1 MKKRLKLIMILALTL
16 VMLTAQAAP
25 VLAYAGEAAAGRAK
39 ADPIAVGK
47 EDLTLVTTSVKV
59 NGDPKTL
66 TYNGAEQSYGPIT
79 EGTTFSVAFL
89 VGGKEVSRLPEGM
102 SYSLRADISSG
113 EKQMP
118 FDLEKDVLCA
128 TNVGEYRVT
137 IYADITGS
145 AEGYTADKPQP
156 GSVVLSIVPR
166 PITVTVTGNTSEV
179 TYDGKQHGVGYTLT
193 ASDSSYDTKNV
204 EAWLKANPYI
214 NAGTYTFVP
223 EKNIGAFKNNDDNYK
238 VTFVAGDPGT
248 LTITKAPLT
257 ITSAGG
263 VKGYNPKALDDFSFS
278 VEKYSAEG
286 LADRDK
292 DLLTVSEFR
301 VVGKDDIQTGKTT
314 FDNTFKY
321 TFANYPT
328 SEVSARDN
336 YVVTEEYGTL
346 EVYNEASE
354 AYVEVSLNDETQA
367 ALNQLYDGSE
377 HSVTIDA
384 DSFVFG
390 TDSEIY
396 DPKKAGYIGDPIVVK
411 GTDAGEYPIELTASM
426 FQNSD
431 PDFTDVHFILPD
443 AALVISRKG
452 AVVDIFITHEELVY
466 TGEVITVPVFEVG
479 DIEYTRGKGDAEKDA
494 EPGKYDPANIV
505 YNGEPKT
512 LSGKAIGFYTAEF
525 DVDAL
530 VNTDKNFNIQFNFIG
545 DLTPTLIIRQ
555 PEVIVTIN
563 GTLFETTYNGQEQ
576 TLEIGT
582 DGTVKLNGVV
592 QDKPAFTLSSDEYD
606 TGKITLRSPVTIKGT
621 DAGFHHQE
629 QWYFY
634 LNGNDQTTNIRYSL
648 EEDIVL
654 KINPK
659 PVTLAIDDIE
669 MTYGD
674 ETPSLTAAL
683 DGMLGD
689 DEGPKYK
696 LYIDTD
702 HKDPL
707 PVGTYPIKLDD
718 PNAGASPDD
727 PVPVIEGNYVID
739 TETVKEGKLA
749 VKARPVTVN
758 VTGDRKTVRYT
769 GSEQTFSG
777 WSLSCDDTLYD
788 TASVQEPDSSV
799 CAKGT
804 EVSSYQM
811 GLKAEQFTNT
821 DNNFDVTFKV
831 EDGVLT
837 IASAD
842 ESIEIGYVTLNGWNG
857 TFDGKAHP
865 AVFSPETVTVGGKE
879 YKIEPNIAYT
889 KDGTPFD
896 GTPLHAGNYT
906 AKVNGTKII
915 DPDGSDV
922 TAICSYKL
930 PADPVEI
937 VINQKTI
944 RVTIIPEKIVSSVNE
959 AINGRT
965 PRAGY
970 TVTINA
976 QDNLDDE
983 NYAFK
988 ESDIEYDGQDYLE
1001 GEKGTT
1007 HYAYDMDSN
1016 AVGGALKL
1024 TLDPGKFSSSNPDY
1038 RGIFTVTGD
1047 KTICLCILSG
1057 APAENIGIKL
1067 NLKSSDN
1074 MVYNGETQ
1082 VYKPT
1087 TSSGQ
1092 TGLVIVTA
1100 SNSYNGVNY
1109 KNFQITIDLDKL
1121 EIRGKDV
1128 GQYRLSPA
1136 ALKNAVVSAY
1146 CNDNNSWSMPGYD
1159 FSKALTFDSTY
1170 CYLTITP
1177 KEITVTVNDG
1187 IQKNYGDPDP
1197 DRSTW
1202 VTATGLLPGDNV
1214 LDYVSITREPGE
1226 NVRRDPDDYKTILGY
1241 KITVKGGTSGG
1252 SGGGPSDEE
1261 RPADRGGSTGKKSNY
1276 QLTNESTGY
1285 LYINPLPMTIAADYK
1300 EKMLGEPDPVFTYTV
1315 DGLIGSEYLAEGF
1328 VTIGC
1333 EHEEKVG
1340 KYPIIVGCDYDI
1352 YPERPP
1358 EIFIPIDEPIVD
1370 PIEKKVAEQARSFR
1384 SVPIETASDNPS
1396 ETRWENEYEYE
1407 EWPEQPGIIPVIP
1420 GDPIDFTP
1428 TEPAP
1433 GAGQFHPVNY
1443 DITLINDWFV
1453 IRDLEKEEPPKDP
1466 EEPPKDPSNPPA
1478 TGYQSY
1484 TVLFIA
1490 LEYLCILVI
1499 AAAVIS
1505 RKRKANR

>member
-47 EDLTLVTTSVKV
+47 EDLTLVTTSVTV

-79 EGTTFSVAFL
+79 EGTTYSVAFL
-89 VGGKEVSRLPEGM
+89 VGGKEVSSLPEGL
-102 SYSLRADISSG
+102 SYTLRAYLSYG
-113 EKQMP
+113 EKQKP
-118 FDLEKDVLCA
+118 FDLGTEDLCG
-128 TNVGEYRVT
+128 TNVGEYTVS
-137 IYADITGS
+137 IYADITGE
-145 AEGYTADKPQP
+145 AAGYTVGKPKP
-156 GSVVLSIVPR
+156 GSVVLSITPK
-166 PITVTVTGNTSEV
+166 PITVTVTGNTREV
-179 TYDGKQHGVGYTLT
+179 TYDGERQFIGYTLT
-193 ASDSSYDTKNV
+193 PSDSSYDTKNV
-204 EAWLKANPYI
+204 EASLKASECV

-223 EKNIGAFKNNDDNYK
+223 EKNIGAFKNNDNNYD
-238 VTFVAGDPGT
+238 VTFVAGETGT
-248 LTITKAPLT
+248 LTIKKAPLT
-257 ITSAGG
+257 ITSASGI
-263 VKGYNPKALDDFSFS
+263 KGYDPKEADDFRFS
-278 VEKYSAEG
+278 VEKYTAEG

-292 DLLTVSEFR
+292 DLLTVSEFK
-301 VVGKDDIQTGKTT
+301 VVDGKDIENGKKT
-314 FDNTFKY
+314 FDNTFVYKFEKY
-321 TFANYPT
+321 SN
-328 SEVSARDN
+328 SEVSAGDN
-336 YVVTEEYGTL
+336 YVVTTEYGTL
-346 EVYNEASE
+346 EIYDATSE
-354 AYVEVSLNDETQA
+354 AYVEVSLNQETQA
-367 ALNQLYDGSE
+367 ALNALYDGSE

-384 DSFVFG
+384 DSFVFD

-396 DPKKAGYIGDPIVVK
+396 DPKKAGFIGDPIVVK
-411 GTDAGEYPIELTASM
+411 GTDAGEYPVELTASM
-426 FQNSD
+426 FGNSD
-431 PDFTDVHFILPD
+431 PDFEDVHFILPD
-443 AALVISRKG
+443 AALVISSKG
-452 AVVDIFITHEELVY
+452 AVVDIFPIYAEFDY
-466 TGEVITVPVFEVG
+466 TGEVITVPLYEVG
-479 DIEYTRGKGDAEKDA
+479 DIEYTRGKGDAGKDA
-494 EPGKYDPANIV
+494 EPGIYDPANIV

-512 LSGKAIGFYTAEF
+512 LSGKAIGRYTAEF
-525 DVDAL
+525 DRDAL
-530 VNTDKNFNIQFNFIG
+530 VNTDKNFDVKFNFPN
-545 DLTPTLIIRQ
+545 DNDPTLIIYQ

-563 GTLFETTYNGQEQ
+563 GTIFETTYNGEEQ

-582 DGTVKLNGVV
+582 DGSVKLNGVL
-592 QDKPAFTLSSDEYD
+592 QDKPAFTLSSDKYD
-606 TGKITLRSPVTIKGT
+606 TSNITLRSPVIIKGT
-621 DAGFHHQE
+621 DAGFHHKE

-634 LNGNDQTTNIRYSL
+634 LNGNDQTTNIRYSV

-674 ETPSLTAAL
+674 ETPSLTATPS
-683 DGMLGD
+683 GMFGD
-689 DEGPKYK
+689 DQGPSYK

-702 HKDPL
+702 QKEPL

-727 PVPVIEGNYVID
+727 PVPLIEGNYVID
-739 TETVKEGKLA
+739 TETVKEGKLT

-769 GSEQTFSG
+769 GSEQTLSG

-889 KDGTPFD
+889 KDGSPFD

-906 AKVNGTKII
+906 AKVNGVKII
-915 DPDGSDV
+915 DPDRSDV

-937 VINQKTI
+937 IINQKTI
-944 RVTIIPEKIVSSVNE
+944 RVTITPEKIVSSINE

-970 TVTINA
+970 TVTITA

-988 ESDIEYDGQDYLE
+988 ESDIVYEGQDYLE
-1001 GEKGTT
+1001 SENPYQVTGTAT
-1007 HYAYDMDSN
+1007 NPS
-1016 AVGGALKL
+1016 GAMKL
-1024 TLDPGKFSSSNPDY
+1024 TLEDSKFSSSNPDY

-1057 APAENIGIKL
+1057 DSHNTIGLDL
-1067 NLKSSDN
+1067 NLDSLSV
-1074 MVYNGETQ
+1074 VYNGKTQ
-1082 VYKPT
+1082 VYRPT
-1087 TSSGQ
+1087 WNGE
-1092 TGLVIVTA
+1092 TGIVTIPA
-1100 SNSYNGVNY
+1100 TNRYGL
-1109 KNFQITIDLDKL
+1109 NFVSFDVTIDLDKL
-1121 EIRGKDV
+1121 AISGKDV
-1128 GQYRLSPA
+1128 GEYKLNPGSI
-1136 ALKNAVVSAY
+1136 KSAVISASI
-1146 CNDNNSWSMPGYD
+1146 NDTNSWSMRGYD
-1159 FSKALTFDSTY
+1159 FSDALMFDPTK

-1187 IQKNYGDPDP
+1187 IQKNYGEPDP

-1226 NVRRDPDDYKTILGY
+1226 NVRRDPDSYETILGY
-1241 KITVKGGTSGG
+1241 KITVKGKTSGG
-1252 SGGGPSDEE
+1252 SGGGGEEE
-1261 RPADRGGSTGKKSNY
+1261 RPADRGGSNSSKSNY

-1285 LYINPLPMTIAADYK
+1285 LYINPLPLTIAADYK

-1384 SVPIETASDNPS
+1384 SVPIETASDNPA

-1453 IRDLEKEEPPKDP
+1453 IRDLDKEEPPKDP

-1490 LEYLCILVI
+1490 LEYLCIVVI